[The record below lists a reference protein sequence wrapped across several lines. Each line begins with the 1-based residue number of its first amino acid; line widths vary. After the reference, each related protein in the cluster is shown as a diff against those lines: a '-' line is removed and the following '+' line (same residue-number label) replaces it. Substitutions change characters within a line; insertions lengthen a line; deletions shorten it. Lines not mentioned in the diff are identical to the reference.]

1 MPGHLWDI
9 VHTESAH
16 FADAKHL
23 TALQLWYILGTVS
36 TTARPFMD
44 KKAVSER
51 LRALASDDQKRSK
64 AARLRDVIDDV
75 ETALAAGVSRAD
87 VLAELKAHGLDMSLA
102 TFDTTLKRLRAKRG
116 HGTAKLTPQPATA
129 ALRSEPVPAV
139 SAPPAPSEPGDASHN
154 PADIDRI
161 TSSKPDLSALSKLA
175 KRSKK

>member
-1 MPGHLWDI
+1 MTVVQP
-9 VHTESAH
+9 
-16 FADAKHL
+16 
-23 TALQLWYILGTVS
+23 WYIYGTLL
-36 TTARPFMD
+36 AHMRPLMD

-87 VLAELKAHGLDMSLA
+87 VLAELKAHGLDMSLS

-116 HGTAKLTPQPATA
+116 HGTAKPTPQPGTA
-129 ALRSEPVPAV
+129 AFRSEASVPPV
-139 SAPPAPSEPGDASHN
+139 SSPPAPSETGEASHS

-161 TSSKPDLSALSKLA
+161 TNSKPDLSALSKIA